1 MLPIF
6 KNSASKNYSIEV
18 LYMLHQYHYVLPER
32 QAQELIWNRFVNI
45 HGLPG
50 KNIPADLHQEHLNR
64 MCKIAL
70 QGLCAN
76 KTEKAITRIGK
87 AQGTLSLVLD
97 KFDEENCTSLA
108 SSGVH
113 KKLTAEKDRDTIIK
127 QLQQAHV
134 FDYCNSHRK
143 HSNFPKPKN
152 NFTYYE

>member
-1 MLPIF
+1 MCFL
-6 KNSASKNYSIEV
+6 KGRK
-18 LYMLHQYHYVLPER
+18 
-32 QAQELIWNRFVNI
+32 QELIWNRFVNV

-97 KFDEENCTSLA
+97 KFDEENCTLA

-143 HSNFPKPKN
+143 HSMDQRTCIIIIINVL
-152 NFTYYE
+152 YYYYYVNCFLVIIYFNCMLYD